1 MYKNHVLKASAK
13 TLEDGSVTLGNR
25 GHEHLPNHQ
34 ISIEVSAQPTGG
46 TLKIEYRSPGS
57 TGYVEIEGSPIDLTA
72 LNTAAAYR
80 ADNLYVDSWKL
91 TPTSLDAAK
100 TYTVIITSNE

>member
-13 TLEDGSVTLGNR
+13 TQDDGAVTLGNR

-46 TLKIEYRSPGS
+46 TLAIEYKSPGAS
-57 TGYVEIEGSPIDLTA
+57 AYVAISGSPVDLTA
-72 LNTAAAYR
+72 LNTAAVYR
-80 ADNLYVDSWKL
+80 ADNLFVESWKV
-91 TPTSLDAAK
+91 TPTELDAAK